1 MKKQLSILMFLV
13 MALGLLLTACGGSG
27 NGDDGDDATATVQ
40 DLFKAIENKQFD
52 KIPDFACAAQKED
65 VRQTFDFGSAIASSL
80 GGADVDPQMILDA
93 LTFKL
98 SDLEI
103 TEKSQSG
110 DKAVVHA
117 KGRLEMT
124 VDPDKFKDVVR
135 ELLEQQG
142 IGDVSDELMDQFAG
156 PVMEQFEDFSTDLD
170 DDIALVK
177 EDGKWVICDE

>member
-1 MKKQLSILMFLV
+1 MKKELSILMFLV
-13 MALGLLLTACGGSG
+13 MALGLALAACGGGG
-27 NGDDGDDATATVQ
+27 NGDDGDPTGTVN
-40 DLFKAIENKQFD
+40 DLFKAIESKQFD
-52 KIPDFACAAQKED
+52 KIPDFACAAQKEE
-65 VRQTFDFGSAIASSL
+65 VSQTFDFGSIIAGSL

-98 SDLEI
+98 SGLEI
-103 TEKSQSG
+103 TEKSKSG

-124 VDPDKFKDVVR
+124 VDPEKFKDVVR
-135 ELLEQQG
+135 ELLKQQG
-142 IGDVSDELMDQFAG
+142 IGEVADELLDQFAG

-177 EDGKWVICDE
+177 EGTKWVICDE

>member
-52 KIPDFACAAQKED
+52 KIPDYACTAQKDE

-98 SDLEI
+98 SGLEI
-103 TEKSQSG
+103 TEKSKSG
-110 DKAVVHA
+110 DKAIVHA

-124 VDPDKFKDVVR
+124 VDPEKFKEVVR
-135 ELLEQQG
+135 ELLKQQG

-156 PVMEQFEDFSTDLD
+156 PVLEQFEDFSTDLD
-170 DDIALVK
+170 DDIALIK
-177 EDGKWVICDE
+177 EDGNWLICDE

>member
-1 MKKQLSILMFLV
+1 MKKQLSVLMFLV
-13 MALGLLLTACGGSG
+13 VALGLVLAACGGDG
-27 NGDDGDDATATVQ
+27 NGGDGDPTGTVN
-40 DLFKAIENKQFD
+40 DLFEAIENKQFD
-52 KIPDFACAAQKED
+52 KIPDYACAAQKDE

-103 TEKSQSG
+103 TEKSKSG

-124 VDPDKFKDVVR
+124 VDPEKFKDVVR
-135 ELLEQQG
+135 ELLKQQG

-170 DDIALVK
+170 DDIALVR
-177 EDGKWVICDE
+177 EGDQWLICDE

>member
-1 MKKQLSILMFLV
+1 MFLV
-13 MALGLLLTACGGSG
+13 MALSLVLAACGGG
-27 NGDDGDDATATVQ
+27 DNGDDGDATGTVN
-40 DLFKAIENKQFD
+40 DLFNAIENKQFD

-65 VRQTFDFGSAIASSL
+65 VRQTFDFGSIIASSL

-98 SDLEI
+98 SGLEI
-103 TEKSQSG
+103 TEKSKSG
-110 DKAVVHA
+110 DKAIVHA

-124 VDPDKFKDVVR
+124 VDPEKFKDVVR
-135 ELLEQQG
+135 ELLKQQG

-156 PVMEQFEDFSTDLD
+156 PVMEQFEDFSTDMD

-177 EDGKWVICDE
+177 EDGKWLICDE